1 MRPAVALGR
10 GLELRLA
17 LAMLGFYH
25 AHRRRKLAVQRDR
38 HRAAGGVHG
47 PDREDGLGQH
57 CISRPDARI
66 GASSRAPRGLVS
78 RFPSSLG
85 AVRRFLLLIAL
96 VLSWLALALPARAV
110 EAARVSLD
118 STAVDLTPVVERFT
132 GQGDRIQI
140 STAPGADGIV
150 RRIEVGAKQSGTK
163 PNWIVFALTND
174 TDEQI
179 ERLLVAP
186 HFRLVGSGLIWP
198 DLGATRI
205 SAITASQGF
214 PPEAQDSP
222 DADLFRL
229 TLDPGATV
237 TYVAELR
244 TPNLPQLTLWAPDAY
259 KDQITNLTLY
269 KGVVIGIAGL
279 MALFLTIVFVVR
291 GAVIF
296 PAAAALAW
304 AVLAYV
310 CIDFGFWHRLFTVGG
325 DADRVSRAV
334 AEAVLAATLF
344 VFLFAYLHLNRWH
357 VRYGHIGAAWI
368 VFLAALVGFALFDA
382 PVAAGVSRI
391 MLATVAGVGLILVLY
406 LSTHGYDRAVML
418 IPTWFLLSIW
428 VTAAGFT
435 VEGALSNDLV
445 SPALMGGLVL
455 LVMLIGFTIMQN
467 AFAGSG
473 LGHGTVSDSER
484 KALAL
489 TGSGDII
496 FDWDVDA
503 DRVFVSPEIEMQLG
517 LRRGSLEGPA
527 AGWFDLLHGFD
538 RERYRASLDTVLEQR
553 CGRISQFFRLRAADG
568 HYFWYTMKARPVVG
582 PDGEVVRVIGTLADC
597 TESKNAE
604 ERLLHDAVH
613 DNLTGLPNREL
624 FFDRLDA
631 ALTMGQGAN
640 AARPTVITLD
650 VDRFKQVNEQVGP
663 SVGDS
668 ILLTLARRLGR
679 VLRQQD
685 TMARIGGDQFAFIV
699 ISEQG
704 HDAVMALA
712 DTLRRTLATPITFGD
727 HEVALTCSAGLAPFD
742 ASVQAKR
749 ETMLQDAEVAM
760 AHAKRAGG
768 DRIELFRPTMRAARS
783 DRTTLEADLRRAIDR
798 SEIKVHFQPIVRLED
813 RTIAGFEALLRWTHP
828 RLGNVTPLE
837 FIPLAEQTGLI
848 VDLGLFALDRTA
860 RELAAWQQALD
871 VYPPIYASVNVSSRQ
886 LLRHDLL
893 GDVKSVL
900 TRSGVLRNSLKL
912 ELTES
917 LVMENP
923 EYAAKMLHR
932 IRDLGAGLSL
942 DDFGTGY
949 SSLSYLQ
956 RFPFDTIKID
966 QSFVRQNGKG
976 ARPIIL
982 RSIVGLAHDLGME
995 VVAEGAES
1003 ESDVIELSQLGCEY
1017 AQGFAFGHAI
1027 SAAEAR
1033 RLVGAAS
1040 EAA

>member
-1 MRPAVALGR
+1 M
-10 GLELRLA
+10 
-17 LAMLGFYH
+17 
-25 AHRRRKLAVQRDR
+25 
-38 HRAAGGVHG
+38 
-47 PDREDGLGQH
+47 
-57 CISRPDARI
+57 
-66 GASSRAPRGLVS
+66 
-78 RFPSSLG
+78 
-85 AVRRFLLLIAL
+85 RRFILL
-96 VLSWLALALPARAV
+96 LALALSCLVLCEPARAV
-110 EAARVSLD
+110 EAVRVSLD
-118 STAVDLTPVVERFT
+118 STAIDLTPVVERFT

-198 DLGATRI
+198 DLGAVRL

-214 PPEAQDSP
+214 PPELQD
-222 DADLFRL
+222 DAAADVFRV

-269 KGVVIGIAGL
+269 KGIVIGIAGL
-279 MALFLTIVFVVR
+279 LALFLTIVFVVR

-296 PAAAALAW
+296 PASAALAW

-310 CIDFGFWHRLFTVGG
+310 CIEFGFWHRLFAVGG

-368 VFLAALVGFALFDA
+368 VFLAALVGFALYDA
-382 PVAAGVSRI
+382 PVAAGVARI
-391 MLATVAGVGLILVLY
+391 MLATVAGTGLILVIY
-406 LSTHGYDRAVML
+406 LSIHGYDRAVML
-418 IPTWFLLSIW
+418 IPTWFLMSTW
-428 VTAAGFT
+428 VTAAGLT
-435 VEGALSNDLV
+435 VTGVLSNDLV

-473 LGHGTVSDSER
+473 LGHGTVSDSDR

-503 DRVFVSPEIEMQLG
+503 DRVYVSPEIEMQLG

-527 AGWFDLLHGFD
+527 AGWFDLLHSSD

-553 CGRISQFFRLRAADG
+553 CGRISHFFRLRAADG
-568 HYFWYTMKARPVVG
+568 HYFWFALKARPVVG
-582 PDGEVVRVIGTLADC
+582 PDGEVVRIVGTLSDVND
-597 TESKNAE
+597 SKVAE

-631 ALTMGQGAN
+631 ALTMGAGPGAV
-640 AARPTVITLD
+640 RPTVITLD
-650 VDRFKQVNEQVGP
+650 VDRFKHVNEQVGP
-663 SVGDS
+663 SIGDS

-679 VLRQQD
+679 LLRQQD
-685 TMARIGGDQFAFIV
+685 TMARIGGDQFAFI
-699 ISEQG
+699 IMSEQQP
-704 HDAVMALA
+704 DAVMELA

-727 HEVALTCSAGLAPFD
+727 HEIALTCSAGLAPFD
-742 ASVQAKR
+742 PGVHAKR

-760 AHAKRAGG
+760 THAKRAGG
-768 DRIELFRPTMRAARS
+768 DRIEQFRPSMRAVRS
-783 DRTTLEADLRRAIDR
+783 DRVTLETDLRRAIERD
-798 SEIKVHFQPIVRLED
+798 ELKVHFQPIVRLED
-813 RTIAGFEALLRWTHP
+813 RTIAGFEALLRWSHP
-828 RLGNVTPLE
+828 RLGAVPPAD
-837 FIPLAEQTGLI
+837 FIPVAEQTGLI
-848 VDLGLFALDRTA
+848 VDLGLFALERTA

-871 VYPPIYASVNVSSRQ
+871 VQPPIFASVNVSSRQ

-900 TRSGVLRNSLKL
+900 ARSGVLRNSLKL

-917 LVMENP
+917 LIMENP
-923 EYAAKMLHR
+923 EYAAQMLNR
-932 IRDLGAGLSL
+932 IKDLGAGLSL

-966 QSFVRQNGKG
+966 QSFVRHNGKG
-976 ARPIIL
+976 SRPIIL
-982 RSIVGLAHDLGME
+982 RSIVSLAHDLGME

-1017 AQGFAFGHAI
+1017 AQGYAFGQAI
-1027 SAAEAR
+1027 SAADAR